1 MKLQKLEIRRT
12 ESYQTPSNQLVGTI
26 SICGESGE
34 QTTVLSAGAI
44 SRIIGVISDEV
55 AKTARQNAAL
65 TANALQSACD
75 EVRLIESDGALTL
88 PAA

>member
-12 ESYQTPSNQLVGTI
+12 ESYQTPPNQLVGTV
-26 SICGESGE
+26 SLCGESGE

-44 SRIIGVISDEV
+44 SRIIGVISNEV
-55 AKTARQNAAL
+55 AKTALQNAAL